1 MTISRLYPRLVVFD
15 AAGAIDFYV
24 TVFGAKETERHT
36 DGGGKIVHAEVT
48 IGPATVAVKEEGD
61 GDPAPTALG
70 GTPVIMALDVD
81 DPDGIAAAMEA
92 AGARVIYPVADHE
105 YGRGGRLADPYGHQW
120 MLIRPPA

>member
-1 MTISRLYPRLVVFD
+1 MTISGLYPRRVVFD

-61 GDPAPTALG
+61 SDPAPTS
-70 GTPVIMALDVD
+70 LDVD

-105 YGRGGRLADPYGHQW
+105 YARDGRLTDPYGRQW
-120 MLIRPPA
+120 MLMRPPA